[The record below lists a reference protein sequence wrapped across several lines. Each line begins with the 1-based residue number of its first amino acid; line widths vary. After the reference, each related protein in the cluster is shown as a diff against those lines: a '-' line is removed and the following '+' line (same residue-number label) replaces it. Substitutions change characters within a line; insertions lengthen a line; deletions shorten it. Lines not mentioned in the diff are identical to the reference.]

1 MSNLATGHGCILTT
15 TLQKMVT
22 VDKIFAY
29 LDTHVD
35 PQKLLFGEEYLFSS
49 QNFPDFF
56 RLNMVNNYPIQFAT
70 YNCQNYH
77 NDKKKLL

>member
-29 LDTHVD
+29 LDTHVV
-35 PQKLLFGEEYLFSS
+35 FGEEYLFSS

-56 RLNMVNNYPIQFAT
+56 RLNMVNNYPIHFAT

-77 NDKKKLL
+77 DDKKKLL